1 MSHPPAILLV
11 DDDQSVRETMAD
23 LLEMDGFT
31 VIQAVN
37 AAEAL
42 TLLRQE
48 GGCVDLLVTDLSMPG
63 DDGIALIQQARRIH
77 LTLPAILLTGYAEQV
92 SSVAMSSGGFHIL
105 RKPVQANDLLRQI
118 MSLLNRP

>member
-1 MSHPPAILLV
+1 MTPLAAILLV

-31 VIQAVN
+31 VIQA
-37 AAEAL
+37 ADAKEAL
-42 TLLRQE
+42 TLLRQKDRI
-48 GGCVDLLVTDLSMPG
+48 VDLLVTDLSMPG
-63 DDGIALIQQARRIH
+63 DDGIALIQQARHIQAN
-77 LTLPAILLTGYAEQV
+77 LPAILLTGYAEQV

-105 RKPVQANDLLRQI
+105 RKPVQADDLLRQI